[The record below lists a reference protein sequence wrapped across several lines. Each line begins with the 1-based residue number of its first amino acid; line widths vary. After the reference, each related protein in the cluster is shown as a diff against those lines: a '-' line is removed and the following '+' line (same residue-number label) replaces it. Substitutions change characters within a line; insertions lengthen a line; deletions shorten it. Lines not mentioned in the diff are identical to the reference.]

1 MSTSMALPLLTF
13 LWAAQEDW
21 QALAADV
28 AASIQKPDKAGR
40 EKLTAALR
48 GPARRDE
55 PGRSVWRA
63 IRIILDRAHDPRAR
77 PPSEE
82 LDLLAQHLRAFPA
95 EALKTRDA
103 AKLAEAARELGRAN
117 PAWESARLLAKA
129 YFDELIEAGAGAGA
143 EARMLEE
150 LGGALGVGRGSDS
163 RWVDR
168 PGELVWQLRA
178 HREAGTIEH
187 ALAAERFKKG
197 DDFAVAYARAVAALH
212 GALKNKDL
220 FEEASKAFAD
230 AKKGCPAPEH
240 PVALSKALKAF
251 VLCKRCAG
259 EGFRECTICKA
270 TGERTA
276 VCGQCDG
283 AGKLF
288 KGVSGRTRQPVIE
301 NCSAC
306 DAKGKWQ
313 IKCTT
318 CNGEKRVKCSG
329 CKEPFSMPSYD
340 QLVTEEACAACDGKG
355 TPFRTLHTPCAY
367 CFGQGRFLIPKAEP
381 RSRLPAQD

>member
-1 MSTSMALPLLTF
+1 VTATLPLLV
-13 LWAAQEDW
+13 LALLAAQDAPVQEDL
-21 QALAADV
+21 QALAAD
-28 AASIQKPDKAGR
+28 AASSILKPDKAGR
-40 EKLTAALR
+40 ERLIAALR
-48 GPARRDE
+48 APSRRDE

-63 IRIILDRAHDPRAR
+63 IRMILDRAHDPKSR
-77 PPSEE
+77 PTPEE
-82 LDLLAQHLRAFPA
+82 LDLLAKHIRALPVD
-95 EALKTRDA
+95 ALQARDA
-103 AKLAEAARELGRAN
+103 SILGEAAREFGRAN
-117 PAWESARLLAKA
+117 PAHDLARLLAKA
-129 YFDELIEAGAGAGA
+129 YFDELVEAGADS
-143 EARMLEE
+143 RTLEE
-150 LGGALGVGRGSDS
+150 IGRAIGVGRGSDS

-168 PGELVWQLRA
+168 SGELVWQLRG

-197 DDFAVAYARAVAALH
+197 DDFAVSYARAILALH

-230 AKKGCPAPEH
+230 ARKGCPVPEH
-240 PVALSKALKAF
+240 PAAFSKALKAF

-259 EGFRECTICKA
+259 EGFRDCTICKA

-318 CNGEKRVKCSG
+318 CSGEKRVKCTG
-329 CKEPFSMPSYD
+329 CKEPFSMPTYE
-340 QLVTEEACAACDGKG
+340 QLALEEACAACDGKG
-355 TPFRTLHTPCAY
+355 TPFRAVHTPCPY
-367 CFGQGRFLIPKAEP
+367 CFGQGRFLIPKNEP
-381 RSRLPAQD
+381 KSRLPSQD